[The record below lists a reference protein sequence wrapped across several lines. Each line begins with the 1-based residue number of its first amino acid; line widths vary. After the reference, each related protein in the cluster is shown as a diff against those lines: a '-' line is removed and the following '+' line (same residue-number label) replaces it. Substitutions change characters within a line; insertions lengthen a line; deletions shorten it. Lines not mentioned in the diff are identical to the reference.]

1 MAEQLIRQFDLLTMR
16 FAMELSGDDPVIGV
30 QLEGRNDGAME
41 RLYEWSIEA
50 SEIGIPERLD
60 RAATTYRG
68 CTFTIPSRVLDD
80 LRYVIAESN
89 YQGRPLWLHLAKPI
103 GYLNLVPWEE
113 LLQSALEMPILRV
126 PDFLAN
132 PPRESVQK
140 LEVALCGSVPMA
152 KAEFTAADHLY
163 NMAQHL
169 LETVPR
175 RTTVHV
181 FCDASIFL
189 EVRHRVKSSGLHDVH
204 VHDPD
209 GATSIMSSEERYG
222 LTTRSTR
229 VRNPW
234 LLWMLE
240 ALNGRSV
247 DMVHFLAHGYTSR
260 DAGALAFAES
270 PIENEDRRS
279 ARFVGA
285 SELLAFLTQVGA
297 WCAAFSSPEQNY
309 SEMGL
314 RLLADTIAQMR
325 PGPVLHHEMRLDED
339 RAALAGAYR
348 FLFDRDS
355 HAPPS
360 SPALFTYC
368 HPSFLNPAEAPGR
381 IKRSVFPGADD
392 GPQFEKYD
400 IIDNVYDQAE
410 SIPAWMSSSQRYLE
424 QRRKDVEQMSRLD
437 RTPREKSRR
446 VHIDNAA
453 VIEETLQ
460 QIEKT
465 LGEVMLSKGIGDK

>member
-1 MAEQLIRQFDLLTMR
+1 MAELLIRQFDLLTMR
-16 FAMELSGDDPVIGV
+16 FTMELSGDDPVVGV
-30 QLEGRNDGAME
+30 RLEGRSEGGMDV
-41 RLYEWSIEA
+41 LHEWSIEA
-50 SEIGIPERLD
+50 SEIGLPERLD

-68 CTFTIPSRVLDD
+68 CTFTIPESVLDD

-89 YQGRPLWLHLAKPI
+89 YQDRPLWLHLAKPI

-113 LLQSALEMPILRV
+113 LLQPALEMPILRV

-132 PPRESVQK
+132 PPRESTRK

-152 KAEFTAADHLY
+152 KAAFTAADHLCD
-163 NMAQHL
+163 MARHL

-181 FCDASIFL
+181 FCDASIFPD
-189 EVRHRVKSSGLHDVH
+189 VCHRVESSGLHDVH
-204 VHDPD
+204 VHDPA
-209 GATSIMSSEERYG
+209 GAESMMVSEQRYD
-222 LTTRSTR
+222 LTMRSTR
-229 VRNPW
+229 IRNPW
-234 LLWMLE
+234 LLWMLD
-240 ALNGRSV
+240 ALDGRSV
-247 DMVHFLAHGYTSR
+247 DMVHFLTHGYTSR

-270 PIENEDRRS
+270 PIQNQDSRS

-325 PGPVLHHEMRLDED
+325 PGPVIHHEMRLDED
-339 RAALAGAYR
+339 RAALAGVYR
-348 FLFDRDS
+348 FLFDRESD
-355 HAPPS
+355 APPS

-368 HPSFLNPAEAPGR
+368 HPSLLNPAELAGR
-381 IKRSVFPGADD
+381 IKRSVFTSEDD
-392 GPQFEKYD
+392 GPQFETYD

-410 SIPAWMSSSQRYLE
+410 SIPTWVSSSQRYLE
-424 QRRKDVEQMSRLD
+424 QRRKDAEQMSRPD
-437 RTPREKSRR
+437 RTPRETSRR
-446 VHIDNAA
+446 VRIDNAA

-465 LGEVMLSKGIGDK
+465 LGEVMLSKGMGDK